1 MSRMR
6 LAGRIGRALE
16 RAALQDDD
24 AEGLAVAD
32 MILEAA
38 RPENLY
44 AARDMHNADGELFD
58 GYGSAVIAPTR
69 LDPAY
74 MKASSA
80 RARKKARAA
89 LERCRPQAGERLRFV
104 TLTLPDFGL
113 DFVTALEVLSRAL
126 VLFKKRAWFKR
137 TVRGAVIGDEVTGGA
152 DGGRAHVHAHM
163 VTWSKWIVWAEL
175 GEQWTACVMKA
186 AQPYV
191 DAPRVGTAHGR
202 AVVDVRL
209 VTSKGRGKGT
219 ISLNDAVTEVCKYTV
234 KGSDFERLPPAQ
246 LCAVE
251 RALYRRRMVET
262 YGECNAQRGRAC
274 DDNRDDGDVP
284 YLDTQCTTDGGVSGK
299 VEKSVGV
306 FPNGVVRSRTEPLR
320 VVGARMIR
328 EGKRYLW
335 VEMLRHV
342 YAVRREWR
350 KGQLAARYPL
360 AVFRFLDGD
369 VRHGV
374 TVQAAQ

>member
-1 MSRMR
+1 M
-6 LAGRIGRALE
+6 
-16 RAALQDDD
+16 
-24 AEGLAVAD
+24 
-32 MILEAA
+32 
-38 RPENLY
+38 
-44 AARDMHNADGELFD
+44 
-58 GYGSAVIAPTR
+58 
-69 LDPAY
+69 
-74 MKASSA
+74 
-80 RARKKARAA
+80 
-89 LERCRPQAGERLRFV
+89 
-104 TLTLPDFGL
+104 
-113 DFVTALEVLSRAL
+113 
-126 VLFKKRAWFKR
+126 
-137 TVRGAVIGDEVTGGA
+137 TGGA